1 MKKAI
6 AIKQEKVVEITEKLQ
21 KSTAAV
27 FVDYRGL
34 KVEELTEL
42 RKIFREAGIEYKVY
56 KNTLVRMAAKNA
68 GMDELIKDLV
78 GPNGVAISYGDP
90 VAPARIINDFAKKH
104 KNLELKVGYVEG
116 AYYDQV
122 KLSDLANV
130 PTREVLLARLLSSL
144 NAPLSKFACVVK
156 ALSEK
161 KESEEQT
168 A

>member
-1 MKKAI
+1 MKKVI

-56 KNTLVRMAAKNA
+56 KNTLARMAVKNA
-68 GMDELIKDLV
+68 GMGELEKDLT
-78 GPNGVAISYGDP
+78 GPNAVAISYEDP
-90 VAPARIINDFAKKH
+90 IAPARIFNNFAKKH
-104 KNLELKVGYVEG
+104 KHLELKAGYVEG
-116 AYYDQV
+116 EYYDQV
-122 KLSDLANV
+122 KLSELADV
-130 PTREVLLARLLSSL
+130 PTRDVLLARLLSSL

-161 KESEEQT
+161 KESEEQS